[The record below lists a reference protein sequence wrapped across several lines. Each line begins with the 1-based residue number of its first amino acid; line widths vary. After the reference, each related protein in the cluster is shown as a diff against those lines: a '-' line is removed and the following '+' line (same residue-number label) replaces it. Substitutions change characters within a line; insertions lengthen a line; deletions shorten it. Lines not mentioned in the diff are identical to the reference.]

1 MTWLRRREEEEEEE
15 EEGGGDR
22 FLHRLTWNF
31 CR

>member
-1 MTWLRRREEEEEEE
+1 LTWLRRREEEEEEE